1 MCVSGRR
8 QFRERA
14 SRPPNARCVEA
25 LAGFPRARLLA
36 CRSVSARLS
45 IVDHEPKYLSEFA
58 VVLENLGP
66 TAFQVKYRSSMLV
79 GTGLVGKILDRG
91 GVSASRRT
99 MGAEDCDELAF
110 AQALMGRVWPVRK
123 DPGAPPGPMITV
135 GQSVDNDITIAEY
148 TLSTQH
154 CGFAFDVTRILLTDL
169 DSMNGTLVNDE
180 ALLPQQPRPLR
191 TGDRLALGR
200 LRFDYLTGPGFLER
214 VNRLLYGAATEAPP
228 VSED

>member
-1 MCVSGRR
+1 MD
-8 QFRERA
+8 RE
-14 SRPPNARCVEA
+14 PN
-25 LAGFPRARLLA
+25 
-36 CRSVSARLS
+36 
-45 IVDHEPKYLSEFA
+45 YLSEFA
-58 VVLENLGP
+58 EVLEALGP

-91 GVSASRRT
+91 GGSASRRT
-99 MGAEDCDELAF
+99 MGTGDCDELAF

-123 DPGAPPGPMITV
+123 DPGAPPGPMITI

-154 CGFAFDVTRILLTDL
+154 CGFAFDVTRITVTDL

-180 ALLPQQPRPLR
+180 ALVAQKARPLR
-191 TGDRLALGR
+191 SGDKLALGR
-200 LRFDYLTGPGFLER
+200 LRFDYLTGRGFFEK
-214 VNRLLYGAATEAPP
+214 VYRLLHGSTTEPPP

>member
-1 MCVSGRR
+1 MDR
-8 QFRERA
+8 
-14 SRPPNARCVEA
+14 
-25 LAGFPRARLLA
+25 
-36 CRSVSARLS
+36 
-45 IVDHEPKYLSEFA
+45 EPKYLSEFV
-58 VVLENLGP
+58 VVLESLGP
-66 TAFQVKYRSSMLV
+66 TAFQVKYRSSVLV

-99 MGAEDCDELAF
+99 MGTGDCDELAF
-110 AQALMGRVWPVRK
+110 AKALMGRVWAVRK

-154 CGFAFDVTRILLTDL
+154 CGFSFDVTRISLTDL

-180 ALLPQQPRPLR
+180 AMLPQQAHPLR

-200 LRFDYLTGPGFLER
+200 LRFDYLTGHGFFER
-214 VNRLLYGAATEAPP
+214 VYRLLHGAATEPTP